1 MLGRIR
7 CSVRVLLRRFSA
19 PRRDQDATTET
30 PVIRSRHTKKQAVE
44 RRRHGKTEAAI
55 QADPDSQ
62 DVQAEPDLQDA
73 QGNPEL
79 QAAGVP
85 VAPDPAV
92 FADRYDCV
100 DEVEQSALD
109 AGVSEAE
116 VGVEWQPIFAGGRLR
131 EATVVDLLMEH
142 ATAHNISREGMQGF
156 VNSLNLLILD
166 GGGTK
171 RVLKKWATYDKAMTR
186 AAKQATSKYIVC
198 PRQCR
203 TGCMPLEEGRVRF
216 CSGC

>member
-1 MLGRIR
+1 MPAHCQVGYQSLLALDGSRE
-7 CSVRVLLRRFSA
+7 VRSEQLDWRS
-19 PRRDQDATTET
+19 QGT
-30 PVIRSRHTKKQAVE
+30 PKRTSPQRHTKKQAVE

-92 FADRYDCV
+92 FANRYDCV
-100 DEVEQSALD
+100 DDMEQSALD

-116 VGVEWQPIFAGGRLR
+116 VGVELQPIFVGGRLR

-156 VNSLNLLILD
+156 VDVLNLLILD
-166 GGGTK
+166 GGVTK
-171 RVLKKWATYDKAMTR
+171 RVLKK
-186 AAKQATSKYIVC
+186 
-198 PRQCR
+198 
-203 TGCMPLEEGRVRF
+203 
-216 CSGC
+216 